1 MTEEGFQLYASPSFL
16 EGMARLWD
24 PAGFLNQY
32 NRSATPRQADQKA
45 IMQDWF
51 MVGSDIRAAI
61 KDVEKK
67 QTKSK

>member
-1 MTEEGFQLYASPSFL
+1 MTEEGFQLYASPSFF

-32 NRSATPRQADQKA
+32 NKSATPEQADKKA

-51 MVGSDIRAAI
+51 TVGNDIRAAVTN
-61 KDVEKK
+61 VEKI
-67 QTKSK
+67 QTKPK